1 MKTGKTSGLS
11 KLLRS
16 VLWIWFSYIRDLLI
30 LWFTIIS
37 AINMHPDARTFILPS
52 KLLLPSFIIVYYRN
66 DCNFQCQCFWIGN
79 AIKCFIF
86 YAPITHFPM
95 SMFIQSIFNLKT
107 VLIYYYTAAADQ
119 LCNNV
124 PNKFQCNFY
133 QKENYKIKQFLFVL
147 LKELF
152 EEAKTIKLIARD

>member
-1 MKTGKTSGLS
+1 MH
-11 KLLRS
+11 
-16 VLWIWFSYIRDLLI
+16 LI
-30 LWFTIIS
+30 
-37 AINMHPDARTFILPS
+37 AQTFILPS
-52 KLLLPSFIIVYYRN
+52 KPLLPSIFIAVVLSQIRN
-66 DCNFQCQCFWIGN
+66 GCNFQRQCFWIGN

-124 PNKFQCNFY
+124 P
-133 QKENYKIKQFLFVL
+133 KEFL
-147 LKELF
+147 
-152 EEAKTIKLIARD
+152 